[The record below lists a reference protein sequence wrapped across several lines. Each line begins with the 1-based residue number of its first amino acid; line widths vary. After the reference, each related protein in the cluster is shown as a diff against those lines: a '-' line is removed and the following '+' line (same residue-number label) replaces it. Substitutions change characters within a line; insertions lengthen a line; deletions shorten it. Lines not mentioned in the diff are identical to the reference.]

1 MTFHDV
7 QFPADISYG
16 SSGGPG
22 YLTDVVSTLSGHEHR
37 NMNWAQARA
46 KYNVSHGVK
55 TQAQLDALIAFFRAR
70 KGRAHSF
77 RFKDWTDYA
86 AVAQT
91 IGTGNGSQTA
101 FQLIKQYNSG
111 GEIESRTVTKPIVAT
126 VKIYFG
132 STLQTS
138 GYTLNATTGMVT
150 FASAPASGIIV
161 KADFE
166 FDVPAR
172 FDTDQLSAS
181 LDSYGVRS
189 WRDIPIVEVRG

>member
-16 SSGGPG
+16 SSGGPA

-37 NMNWAQARA
+37 NINWAQARA
-46 KYNVSHGVK
+46 TYNVSHGVK
-55 TQAQLDALIAFFRAR
+55 TQMQLDALIAFFRAR

-77 RFKDWTDYA
+77 RFKDWTDYQV
-86 AVAQT
+86 VAQT
-91 IGTGNGSQTA
+91 IATGTGSQTA
-101 FQLIKQYNSG
+101 FQLIKYYSSG
-111 GEIESRTVTKPIVAT
+111 AEIESRTITKPVAAT

-138 GYTLNATTGMVT
+138 GWTLNATTGVVT
-150 FASAPASGIIV
+150 FASPPAGGVVV
-161 KADFE
+161 KVDFE

-181 LDSYGVRS
+181 LDTYGVRS
-189 WRDIPIVEVRG
+189 WRDIPIVEVRN